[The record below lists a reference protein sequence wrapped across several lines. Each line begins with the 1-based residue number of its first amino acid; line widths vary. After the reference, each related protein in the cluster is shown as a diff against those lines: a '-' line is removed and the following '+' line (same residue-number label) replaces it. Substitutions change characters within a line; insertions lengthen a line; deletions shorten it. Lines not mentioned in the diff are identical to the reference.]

1 MHCLYN
7 KFVVELLL
15 PLLCMRL
22 SAQEDALGQVWSM
35 WLQTRRNVLGFF
47 WIKLKV
53 LLVADTKIFQ
63 KQITPNKSV

>member
-47 WIKLKV
+47 WIKLKKFCS
-53 LLVADTKIFQ
+53 LLTQ
-63 KQITPNKSV
+63 KFSKNK